1 MTQNWAVT
9 QQLAPEYCGEVPT
22 FASTDQASTILRC
35 VISDGAP
42 KRLGGPQ

>member
-1 MTQNWAVT
+1 MTHNWAVT
-9 QQLAPEYCGEVPT
+9 QQLAPKYSGEVPIL
-22 FASTDQASTILRC
+22 ASADQASTIRRW